1 MKQKS
6 QNRFLAALLAVAMML
21 QMLPMLAFAEDAT
34 GTGKPV
40 AWIKDPYDP
49 AKNQGFT
56 SLEEAV
62 KKAKSGATIILE
74 EGNYT
79 LYNIKS
85 DDTTRGKD
93 LTFVGQGPDK
103 TTWRIGPTVLNPAF
117 FGKEYNGDY
126 SFDGAGKITFKN
138 MTLGTGSADYLG
150 FIRPDQTVVDHCE
163 IYGKTFYWGY
173 TSAVFTDTT
182 FYAPPKDYAIWTYS
196 SPTME
201 FDNCTFNTT
210 GKAIN
215 VYADYGAG
223 KQDITVYFNNCT
235 VLNSGSELKTALNIN
250 DSNMR
255 PFKYTIYIN
264 NPQTINAALDTTTC
278 SRMFGF
284 GGKDKEATNNKGKT
298 DVYVDGDLVW
308 TNGKMKT
315 HSYTEG
321 EKEER
326 AYRDGEKEEGAYKIT
341 GRSDWT
347 PSVERVDECEVTKT
361 CKYCGWTK
369 KELEHASVY
378 RLQYN
383 LNEGVGDETAYKDAF
398 SHEKE
403 SVKLAAAPTREG
415 YQFAGWLSPNGKLYK
430 AESELVLTGDE
441 VFTAY
446 WKKDEPVVNHTLTVT
461 GGTFAV
467 KDGDIDVTDTLET
480 STDEASGKQT
490 CLVPDGAEV
499 TVTLDQTK
507 VPEGMVF
514 DIWST
519 GELPLDQD
527 YKAESITFTM
537 NGDVDVAAQYRS
549 ADIEDGSDVVGPI
562 IVGTAVV
569 AGGALVGYTLGTDL
583 VGQMWGLPYF
593 PSNRSA
599 LAMMLWEDAGKP
611 MPESEILYPDV
622 GQEEQDM
629 DLQHAARWSM
639 EHDLLPDLND
649 QDTEL
654 PPEQVKFYPD
664 NMVTKISVL
673 RAWKKAQDLKQN
685 AQ

>member
-21 QMLPMLAFAEDAT
+21 QMLPMLAFAEDAP
-34 GTGKPV
+34 GTGEVLNKRTGK
-40 AWIKDPYDP
+40 IY
-49 AKNQGFT
+49 T
-56 SLEEAV
+56 SLVDAVREAE
-62 KKAKSGATIILE
+62 SDDTIELG

-79 LYNIKS
+79 LYKISSEGMTK
-85 DDTTRGKD
+85 GKN

-103 TTWRIGPTVLNPAF
+103 TAWNIGAKVPDPAN
-117 FGKEYNGDY
+117 FGTEYNGDY
-126 SFDGAGKITFKN
+126 SFDGAGTVTFKN
-138 MTLGTGSADYLG
+138 MTLRSGNANYLG
-150 FIRPDQTVVDHCE
+150 FIRANNTVVDHCV
-163 IYGKTFYWGY
+163 INGKTFYWGY

-182 FYAPPKDYAIWTYS
+182 FYAPPFDYAIWTYS
-196 SPTME
+196 SPTMI

-210 GKAIN
+210 GKAVN
-215 VYADYGAG
+215 VYTDFSAG
-223 KQDITVYFNNCT
+223 KHDITVYFNNCT
-235 VLNSGSELKTALNIN
+235 VNSSILNKQALNIN

-255 PFKYTIYIN
+255 PYKYIIHID
-264 NPQTINAALDTTTC
+264 NPQTIDAALSNTTC
-278 SRMFGF
+278 SQLFGF
-284 GGKDKEATNNKGKT
+284 KEDKSTGFTGNTGYT
-298 DVYVDGDLVW
+298 DVYLNGDLVW

-315 HSYTEG
+315 HSYTVG
-321 EKEER
+321 EKED
-326 AYRDGEKEEGAYKIT
+326 AYEIT

-383 LNEGVGDETAYKDAF
+383 LNEGVGDATADYNEHF
-398 SHEKE
+398 YHENE
-403 SVKLAAAPTREG
+403 SVTLAAKPTREG
-415 YQFAGWLSPNGKLYK
+415 YQFAGWLSLNGKLYK
-430 AESELVLTGDE
+430 AESELKKLTGDE

-514 DIWST
+514 DLWST
-519 GELPLDQD
+519 GKFDLPLDQD
-527 YKAESITFTM
+527 YKAESIAFTM
-537 NGDVDVAAQYRS
+537 TGDVDVAAQYRS

-583 VGQMWGLPYF
+583 VGKMWGLPYF

-629 DLQHAARWSM
+629 DLQHAARWAM
-639 EHDLLPDLND
+639 EHDLMPDLND